1 MTGEILTFNLREFVD
16 LRVERLLKTKRGLY
30 CFAYRCRYIRYL
42 SFVPC
47 FARVKRKRV
56 RDFRENKSSRE
67 DISATLLFHS
77 LFSVYIRDLAAKCGM
92 IFFNI
97 YDRYEIRIN

>member
-16 LRVERLLKTKRGLY
+16 HLRVERLLKTKRGLY

-56 RDFRENKSSRE
+56 RDFREKIFLQLSCS
-67 DISATLLFHS
+67 TLYFR
-77 LFSVYIRDLAAKCGM
+77 F
-92 IFFNI
+92 IF
-97 YDRYEIRIN
+97 EI